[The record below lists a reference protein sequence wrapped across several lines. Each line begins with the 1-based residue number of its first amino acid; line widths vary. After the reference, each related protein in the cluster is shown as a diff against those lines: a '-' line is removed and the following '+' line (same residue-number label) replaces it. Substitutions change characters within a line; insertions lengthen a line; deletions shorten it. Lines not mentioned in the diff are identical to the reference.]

1 MACADAE
8 QEIDQLQEEL
18 IDRFGLLPSPV
29 KTLLDSHRL
38 RLLAHAIGIKKCVA
52 TAEGMTLIFD
62 KTTTVEP
69 IKIIQLI
76 QSKRHYKLLGQD
88 KLKVEVALP
97 DVAMRVVRL
106 KELLRELVA

>member
-1 MACADAE
+1 
-8 QEIDQLQEEL
+8 
-18 IDRFGLLPSPV
+18 
-29 KTLLDSHRL
+29 
-38 RLLAHAIGIKKCVA
+38 
-52 TAEGMTLIFD
+52 MTLIFD

-97 DVAMRVVRL
+97 DVTMRVVRL